1 MKGVCEEAV
10 RQKSGQSDRRHAI
23 RFPIRCDIQYRVLGS
38 KAGEQ
43 VGTGQTINLSSAGV
57 LFTAAHVLPVKSR
70 VQLSIEWPVR
80 LDRECPLKMVV
91 LGKVVRSEEGCA
103 AVNIK
108 HYELRTRA
116 SSDLLLHGP
125 LSAAD

>member
-1 MKGVCEEAV
+1 M
-10 RQKSGQSDRRHAI
+10 RQKSGQRDRRHAI
-23 RFPIRCDIQYRVLGS
+23 RFPIRCEVQYRVLGS
-38 KAGEQ
+38 KAGQ

-80 LDRECPLKMVV
+80 LDHECPLKMVV

-103 AVNIK
+103 AVDIK

-125 LSAAD
+125 LSEAS